1 MLQIL
6 AGADDF
12 SRGRAL
18 AELKAGLGDPGELEA
33 NTSVF
38 DGGKVALA
46 ELIAACQTVPFL
58 ASCRLIVVSGLIG
71 RYAARRKLG
80 AGKKKDRKSTEAAD
94 ELAPLAAALTNLPPS
109 TELVLLEDDLKETN
123 VLFKALKET
132 ARVRLFPPLKDRD
145 IPEWVRRRVDQT
157 GAAITPGAAT
167 LLARLVGRDLWVL
180 ASEVEKLTLYTE
192 GRRIE
197 EADVRALTSAAR
209 EANIFELVDAVFDA
223 DHARAESRLETL
235 LRGGE
240 SPTGIIVMLHR
251 QLRLILLC
259 QELSRHGV
267 RDRALQQRLGL
278 GWEFQLRR
286 VQDQARR
293 FSRRQ
298 LEDAYRR
305 LVAADRAIKT
315 GRYDGDLALNVLIVE
330 IGARAP
336 VH

>member
-12 SRGRAL
+12 SRQRAL
-18 AELKAGLGDPGELEA
+18 AELKAGLGDAGDLAA

-58 ASCRLIVVSGLIG
+58 ASCRLILVTDLMP
-71 RYAARRKLG
+71 RFAARRKLS
-80 AGKKKDRKSTEAAD
+80 AGKKKGRKTAEAKD
-94 ELAPLAAALTNLPPS
+94 ELTPLVAALTNLPPS
-109 TELVLLEDDLKETN
+109 TELVLLEGDLKETN
-123 VLFKALKET
+123 VLFKALKDV
-132 ARVRLFPPLKDRD
+132 ARVRHFVPLKERE
-145 IPEWVRRRVDQT
+145 IPEWVRRRVEEI
-157 GAAITPGAAT
+157 GAAITPAAAM
-167 LLARLVGRDLWVL
+167 LLARLVGRNLWVL
-180 ASEVEKLTLYTE
+180 ASEVEKLTLYTA

-209 EANIFELVDAVFDA
+209 EANIFELIDAVFDA
-223 DHARAESRLETL
+223 KHARAETL
-235 LRGGE
+235 LESLLHAGE

-259 QELSRHGV
+259 QELTRLGV

-286 VQDQARR
+286 VEDQARR

-298 LEDAYRR
+298 LGDAYRR
-305 LVAADRAIKT
+305 LLAADRAIKT
-315 GRYDGDLALNVLIVE
+315 GLYDGDLALNVLIVE

-336 VH
+336 IV